1 MDRKSEDM
9 IRAFLKRADEKLKS
23 ARDLIEAEDWSD
35 SVSRAY
41 YGAFHA
47 AQAILFSD
55 GLSAK
60 THQGV
65 FNLFGLHFIIEKGD

>member
-9 IRAFLKRADEKLKS
+9 ICAFLKRADEKLKS
-23 ARDLIEAEDWSD
+23 AHDLIEAEDWSD

-41 YGAFHA
+41 YCALHA
-47 AQAILFSD
+47 AQAIFFSD

-65 FNLFGLHFIIEKGD
+65 I